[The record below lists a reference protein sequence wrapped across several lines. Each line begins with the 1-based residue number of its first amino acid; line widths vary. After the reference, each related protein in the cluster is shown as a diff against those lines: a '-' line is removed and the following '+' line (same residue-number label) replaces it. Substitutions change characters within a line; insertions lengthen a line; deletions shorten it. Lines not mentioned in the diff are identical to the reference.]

1 MGTIKTTNIQSIS
14 GSGTVTLGVS
24 GETFTVPSGVTVN
37 MSSATQTGVG
47 GANTPAFSAYLN
59 ADQTITDNTFTKI
72 QFDTEVIDTDST
84 YDNSSNYRFTP
95 AVVGKYVISTQVRVI
110 GGSDNQ
116 LRKVNLHIYKN
127 GSSRQSF
134 IINPQDSYAMQT
146 FNGICNLTDTVN
158 ATDYYEVYCQA
169 DVGSGTVIA
178 DGDNLG
184 TWFAA
189 HKLIGA

>member
-1 MGTIKTTNIQSIS
+1 MTSIIKVNTIQDAGGNALLTSD
-14 GSGTVTLGVS
+14 GSGTIT
-24 GETFTVPSGVTVN
+24 TN
-37 MSSATQTGVG
+37 NIG
-47 GANTPAFSAYLN
+47 GQNTPAFSAYLS
-59 ADQTITDNTFTKI
+59 ADHTITDNTFTKI
-72 QFDTEVIDTDST
+72 QFNTEVIDSDNT

-95 AVVGKYVISTQVRVI
+95 GVVGKFIISTQVRVI

-146 FNGICNLTDTVN
+146 FNGICNLTDTAT
-158 ATDYYEVYCQA
+158 ATDYYEVFCQA
-169 DVGSGTVIA
+169 DVGSGTVVA

-189 HKLIGA
+189 HKIIGA

>member
-1 MGTIKTTNIQSIS
+1 MATLFVDKLDPQ
-14 GSGTVTLGVS
+14 SGTSLEIGSS
-24 GETFTVPSGVTVN
+24 GDTITVPTGVTV
-37 MSSATQTGVG
+37 AG
-47 GANTPAFSAYLN
+47 GLSNTPAFSAYLN

-116 LRKVNLHIYKN
+116 LRKVDLQIYKN

-146 FNGICNLTDTVN
+146 FNGICNLTDTVT

-178 DGDNLG
+178 DGDKLG